1 MTDLALGICEAAVT
15 PELLVDGDMEA
26 AGIAAWSV
34 IPDTFVQK
42 VVDPVYSGSR
52 SLDVYVSFLRPAGF
66 YGAYQSVM
74 VPGAQ
79 YRLHGYAL
87 TPGGAVD
94 PDAQQIRTGAGTTL
108 WIGAQVAHAWEEVD
122 VTFTADH
129 ADIILGMLM
138 APFGFGGSTYYDD
151 FSLTSP
157 GYPGSA
163 WDLLYE
169 GGDLVT
175 ISDDDEIKQSLKVAL
190 QTGLGEWAFDIAA
203 GVAYRG
209 GWRTRPINNVLI
221 QADVR
226 RVCLGV
232 AGVVRVTAVEIAAD
246 SLTREA
252 VVAVEVQTARGLLSL
267 EVTP

>member
-1 MTDLALGICEAAVT
+1 MA
-15 PELLVDGDMEA
+15 
-26 AGIAAWSV
+26 
-34 IPDTFVQK
+34 
-42 VVDPVYSGSR
+42 
-52 SLDVYVSFLRPAGF
+52 
-66 YGAYQSVM
+66 
-74 VPGAQ
+74 PGATC
-79 YRLHGYAL
+79 RLRGWVYYN
-87 TPGGAVD
+87 GADVG
-94 PDAQQIRTGAGTTL
+94 AQTIETGAGTVL
-108 WIGAQVAHAWEEVD
+108 WTIPGAAAAWQEVD
-122 VTFTADH
+122 VTFIADD
-129 ADIILGMLM
+129 ADLVLAVELPLG
-138 APFGFGGSTYYDD
+138 GSGGSTYYDD
-151 FSLTSP
+151 FTLVSTD
-157 GYPGSA
+157 YPGSS

-190 QTGLGEWAFDIAA
+190 QTGLGEWAFDTAA

-232 AGVVRVTAVEIAAD
+232 AGVVRVTAVEVTAD

-267 EVTP
+267 EVTA